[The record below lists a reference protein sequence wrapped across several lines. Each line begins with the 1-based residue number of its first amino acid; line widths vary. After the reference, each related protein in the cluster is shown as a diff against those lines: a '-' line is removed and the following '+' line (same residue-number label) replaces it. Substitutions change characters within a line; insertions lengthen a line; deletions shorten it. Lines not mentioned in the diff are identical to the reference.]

1 MWTFIEPPPI
11 IGVIAM
17 RRYANYYND
26 TTAQKK
32 TKILS
37 LLNIYIT
44 SGKISTSAAD
54 FLQKMGDIIYRKNAI
69 PGDAL
74 SEKQARATRKIL
86 FQNHSK
92 VKSMI
97 PALPGGVKFEDEVRR
112 LLKTKANPNEGLN
125 QQIKK
130 GEVIL
135 ESEFVP
141 TLTDEVTNFTIE
153 YAGRATTANS
163 TVALIYKVTFEGYS
177 VDVDGVDYE
186 LNRPTYSGIEDEGE
200 VFVGVIFFGAGHVV
214 TEEGFSVDD
223 VVSENNLTLQTRKRL
238 ARQNRYPF

>member
-1 MWTFIEPPPI
+1 
-11 IGVIAM
+11 M

-26 TTAQKK
+26 TIAQKK

-44 SGKISTSAAD
+44 SGNISPSAAD

-112 LLKTKANPNEGLN
+112 LLKTKDNPNEGLN
-125 QQIKK
+125 QLIKK

-135 ESEFVP
+135 ESELVP
-141 TLTDEVTNFTIE
+141 NLTDVVEDFKIE

-163 TVALIYKVTFEGYS
+163 TVALIYKVTYEGYS

-186 LNRPTYSGIEDEGE
+186 FNRPEMSGTPDEGE
-200 VFVGVIFFGAGHVV
+200 VFVGVIFGGAGHVV
-214 TEEGFSVDD
+214 TEDGFSVAD
-223 VVSENNLTLQTRKRL
+223 VVRENNLTLLTQKRM